1 MWGCRVAAISAVVTV
16 LYASAATRGQEGV
29 TGGVPLPDGPLIF
42 DSGTRGSR
50 GADIPG
56 AQFRVVPLRGLAR
69 PYGLG
74 FLPDSSMLITERG
87 AARGCV
93 R

>member
-69 PYGLG
+69 PYGLA